1 MKMGLA
7 HKKTGS
13 MTDSAAAKKEGFG
26 IYLKRCA
33 RGSIQ
38 APGALFCRR
47 PRHALARAR
56 RGIYEGEA
64 LEQALF
70 REIREETGLVNP
82 RLLRKL
88 GVDSFLRAN
97 THTNIERHNYLLRVP
112 SSMPDTWEHRATGGG
127 NDAGK
132 RFIYQWI
139 GIEDLDLVDDEFRS
153 TITPENIP
161 ELFVQAGPA

>member
-1 MKMGLA
+1 L
-7 HKKTGS
+7 KKSCREKQADDPLKGS
-13 MTDSAAAKKEGFG
+13 MTDPSILKKKVSAFILRE
-26 IYLKRCA
+26 
-33 RGSIQ
+33 
-38 APGALFCRR
+38 APGAAYKLLVHSFVGDPAMLLRV
-47 PRHALARAR
+47 PGG
-56 RGIYEGEA
+56 GIYEGEA

-88 GVDSFLRAN
+88 GVDSFIRAN
-97 THTNIERHNYLLRVP
+97 TQTNIERHNYLLRVP
-112 SSMPDTWEHRATGGG
+112 STMPDTWEHRATGGG

-161 ELFVQAGPA
+161 ELFE